1 MGVRMLQLRDLSL
14 PRGSK
19 LLFADVD
26 ATICPG
32 RKVGVVGFNE
42 YGKRRAAL
50 EPR

>member
-26 ATICPG
+26 ATIYPG
-32 RKVGVVGFNE
+32 RKVGVVGFK